1 MGQTTTMAEETRQG
15 SNRVAAQEEKSW
27 NEPVLGLALP
37 IFIVG
42 SCPGPATGQYGLWAI
57 IAECGSGK
65 TGPHSYYL
73 GLDLLWDG
81 DYCRPAR
88 WVVQSNANASTNL
101 RNWATFSNWLSFL
114 SPIWSN
120 FATFKF
126 YVLEFV

>member
-42 SCPGPATGQYGLWAI
+42 SCLGPATGQYGLWAI
-57 IAECGSGK
+57 IAECGYGK

-73 GLDLLWDG
+73 GLDLLW
-81 DYCRPAR
+81 AVII
-88 WVVQSNANASTNL
+88 VVQLDGLCSRMPTHPQ
-101 RNWATFSNWLSFL
+101 T
-114 SPIWSN
+114 
-120 FATFKF
+120 
-126 YVLEFV
+126 